1 MIPNHHKEVLSVSAG
16 SLSIAQNFSQFR
28 TAVSESFVPL
38 QVTSDRPQ
46 PFFGRIRSATAD
58 EVHVTEVSASRH
70 TVERTP
76 ELIARG
82 DRKYFKLSLMLAGN
96 GLLVQDNRE
105 AVLQPGDLAIYDTNR
120 PYSLVFDDDF
130 RNLVIMF
137 PQHMVDLPVDA
148 IAQLTAVRLSGKE
161 EGLAGMIVPFLAQM
175 GNNLDHVSGA
185 AGVRLTRSA
194 VDLVTTVLA
203 HQLDLDHGTGSGHRA
218 LAQRIRQYIDTNLAS
233 VDLGP
238 TQIAAAHFISTRH
251 LHSVFHEQG
260 TTVSSWIRERRLERC
275 RRDLLDVLLADRP
288 VAAIAA
294 RWGFVDAAHFS
305 RVFRAAYGISP
316 SELRSRRAS

>member
-1 MIPNHHKEVLSVSAG
+1 MSALSVST
-16 SLSIAQNFSQFR
+16 AQNFSQFR

-38 QVTSDRPQ
+38 QVTSDKPQ
-46 PFFGRIRSATAD
+46 PFHGRIRMAGAD
-58 EVHVTEVSASRH
+58 EVHVSEVSAGRH
-70 TVERTP
+70 VVERTP

-105 AVLQPGDLAIYDTNR
+105 ALLQPGDLAIYDTNR

-130 RNLVIMF
+130 RTMVVMF
-137 PQHMVDLPVDA
+137 PQHLVDLPVEA
-148 IAQLTAVRLSGKE
+148 VGQLTAVRMSGRE
-161 EGLAGMIVPFLAQM
+161 EGLTGMIVPFLAQM
-175 GNNLDHVSGA
+175 ANNLEQVSGPP
-185 AGVRLTRSA
+185 GVRLTRSA
-194 VDLVTTVLA
+194 IDLVTTVLA
-203 HQLDLDHGTGSGHRA
+203 HQLDLDRGHGNGHRA
-218 LAQRIRQYIDTNLAS
+218 LAQRIRQFIDTNLSS

-251 LHSVFHEQG
+251 LHSIFREQG

-275 RRDLLDVLLADRP
+275 RRDLLDLVHADRP

-305 RVFRAAYGISP
+305 RVFKAAYGVSP
-316 SELRSRRAS
+316 SELRARRAS

>member
-1 MIPNHHKEVLSVSAG
+1 MSAG
-16 SLSIAQNFSQFR
+16 SISTAQNFSQFR

-148 IAQLTAVRLSGKE
+148 IAQLTAVRMSGRE
-161 EGLAGMIVPFLAQM
+161 EGLTGMIVPFLAQM
-175 GNNLDHVSGA
+175 ANNLDHVSGT

-203 HQLDLDHGTGSGHRA
+203 HQLDLEHGSGNGHRA

-288 VAAIAA
+288 VAAVAA

-316 SELRSRRAS
+316 SELRARKAS

>member
-1 MIPNHHKEVLSVSAG
+1 MSAG
-16 SLSIAQNFSQFR
+16 SMSTAQNFSQFR

-148 IAQLTAVRLSGKE
+148 IAQLTAVRMSGRE
-161 EGLAGMIVPFLAQM
+161 EGLTGMIVPFLAQM
-175 GNNLDHVSGA
+175 ANNLDHVSGT

-203 HQLDLDHGTGSGHRA
+203 HQLDLDRGTGNGHRA

-316 SELRSRRAS
+316 SELRSRKAS

>member
-1 MIPNHHKEVLSVSAG
+1 VSAG
-16 SLSIAQNFSQFR
+16 SMSTAQNFSQFR
-28 TAVSESFVPL
+28 TAVSDSFVPL

-148 IAQLTAVRLSGKE
+148 IAQLTAVRMSGRE
-161 EGLAGMIVPFLAQM
+161 EGLTGMIVPFLAQM
-175 GNNLDHVSGA
+175 ANNLDHVSGT

-203 HQLDLDHGTGSGHRA
+203 HQLDLDRGSGNGHRA

-316 SELRSRRAS
+316 SELRSRKAS

>member
-1 MIPNHHKEVLSVSAG
+1 MSAG
-16 SLSIAQNFSQFR
+16 SMSTAQNFSQFR

-148 IAQLTAVRLSGKE
+148 IAQLTAVRMSGRE
-161 EGLAGMIVPFLAQM
+161 EGLTGMIVPFLAQM
-175 GNNLDHVSGA
+175 ANNLDHVSGT

-203 HQLDLDHGTGSGHRA
+203 HQLDLDRGSGNGHRA

-275 RRDLLDVLLADRP
+275 RRDLLDVLIADRP

-316 SELRSRRAS
+316 SELRSRKAS

>member
-1 MIPNHHKEVLSVSAG
+1 MSAG
-16 SLSIAQNFSQFR
+16 SMSTAQNFSQFR

-148 IAQLTAVRLSGKE
+148 IAQLTAVRMSGRE
-161 EGLAGMIVPFLAQM
+161 EGLTGMIVPFLAQM
-175 GNNLDHVSGA
+175 ANNLDHVSGT

-203 HQLDLDHGTGSGHRA
+203 HQLDLDRGTGNGHRA

-238 TQIAAAHFISTRH
+238 SQIAAAHFISTRH

>member
-1 MIPNHHKEVLSVSAG
+1 
-16 SLSIAQNFSQFR
+16 
-28 TAVSESFVPL
+28 
-38 QVTSDRPQ
+38 
-46 PFFGRIRSATAD
+46 
-58 EVHVTEVSASRH
+58 VSASRH

-148 IAQLTAVRLSGKE
+148 IAQLTAVRMSGRE
-161 EGLAGMIVPFLAQM
+161 EGLTGMIVPFLAQM
-175 GNNLDHVSGA
+175 ANNLDHVSGT

-203 HQLDLDHGTGSGHRA
+203 HQLDLDRGSGSGNGHRA
-218 LAQRIRQYIDTNLAS
+218 LAQRIRQFIDTNLAS

-305 RVFRAAYGISP
+305 RVFRAAYGVSP
-316 SELRSRRAS
+316 SELRSRKAS